1 MEHVIY
7 NPTEKA
13 FWSNELGWGSF
24 SEATRY
30 TTEERNLYCFLP
42 GRNSQWL
49 SINAVTDEMKNQE
62 I

>member
-13 FWSNELGWGSF
+13 FWSNILGWVSF
-24 SEATRY
+24 SDATRFS
-30 TTEERNLYCFLP
+30 TEERQTLRFLP

-49 SINAVTDEMKNQE
+49 SVNEVTDEMKNQE
-62 I
+62 N